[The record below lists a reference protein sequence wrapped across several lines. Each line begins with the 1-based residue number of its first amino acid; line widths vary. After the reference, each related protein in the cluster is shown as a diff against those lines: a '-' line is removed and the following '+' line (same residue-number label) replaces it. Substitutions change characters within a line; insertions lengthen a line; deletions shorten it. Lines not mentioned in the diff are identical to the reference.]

1 MTVFKNSVGLW
12 VLHDNEQYEYF
23 GTQEAAQM
31 AELLRAIG
39 ETSAEIEI
47 ATTMTGTVLPQLR
60 SALLELS
67 ALMLSWHANDIPAAI
82 DAALAA
88 QTAIAAATD
97 DNQTTATVD
106 DTLIAGLSVSTW
118 VAWGEVLSSLE
129 IWLSKPLDN
138 LMITPTA
145 ILMRRYQIKRYQ

>member
-1 MTVFKNSVGLW
+1 
-12 VLHDNEQYEYF
+12 
-23 GTQEAAQM
+23 M